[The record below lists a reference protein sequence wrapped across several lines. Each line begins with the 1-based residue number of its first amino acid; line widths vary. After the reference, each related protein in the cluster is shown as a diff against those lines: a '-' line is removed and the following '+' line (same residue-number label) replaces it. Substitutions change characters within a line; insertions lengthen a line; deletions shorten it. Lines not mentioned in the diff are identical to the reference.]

1 MSDVGL
7 AVKLPVPSERQ
18 SLVGATFDRSASRDA
33 IDVETVDEVSLQLS
47 DRMERADRRLAYLLR
62 TLGCPLIGMAGLLA
76 LWWLGGRWLQNN
88 PDLVAFSDFAPA
100 PTFKALGRMLKSGA
114 LWEPIM
120 PSLLRIGRGLFWASL
135 FGIPLGIAVGRFR
148 FLKLTANM
156 PMQFLRMISPLAW
169 MPVAVMVF
177 DTWEGSIVFLIS
189 AAAIWPIVF
198 STSNGLSKID
208 PDWYAVA
215 RNLGAKP
222 IHLLRYVILPA
233 TAQDILTGL
242 RLALGVAW
250 VVLVPAEF
258 LGVTSGLGYSIND
271 ARDCLEYDRLA
282 ATVLVIG
289 VIGFALDSV
298 MQMAVNRV
306 NWMEVRR

>member
-1 MSDVGL
+1 MSQTSLPLNVAVSNSSVGPRS
-7 AVKLPVPSERQ
+7 APRTN
-18 SLVGATFDRSASRDA
+18 GATTAL
-33 IDVETVDEVSLQLS
+33 DELNFSE
-47 DRMERADRRLAYLLR
+47 RMERAEFGRRMGIAAQTIGFPVL
-62 TLGCPLIGMAGLLA
+62 GMASLLLA
-76 LWWLGGRWLQNN
+76 WWMGGRWIANN
-88 PDLVAFSDFAPA
+88 PDLSAFSDFAPA
-100 PTFKALGRMLKSGA
+100 PTMKALARMWKSGA
-114 LWEPIM
+114 FWEPIF
-120 PSLLRIGRGLFWASL
+120 PSLSRIGKGLFWAAL
-135 FGIPLGIAVGRFR
+135 FGVPIGIAIGRSAR
-148 FLKLTANM
+148 LKRTANM

-169 MPVAVMVF
+169 MPIAVMVF

-198 STSNGLSKID
+198 STSNGLSKVD
-208 PDWYAVA
+208 PAWYAVA

-222 IHLLRYVILPA
+222 IHVLRYVILPA

-282 ATVLVIG
+282 ATVLIIG
-289 VIGFALDSV
+289 AIGFGLDAV
-298 MQMAVNRV
+298 MQWAVQRA
-306 NWMEVRR
+306 NWVENETN

>member
-1 MSDVGL
+1 MSD
-7 AVKLPVPSERQ
+7 A
-18 SLVGATFDRSASRDA
+18 SLA
-33 IDVETVDEVSLQLS
+33 IDMPASAPPTGTVSSRPSLRAAEEASPLAELELNFS
-47 DRMERADRRLAYLLR
+47 ERMERAEFGRRMSVFAQAVAF
-62 TLGCPLIGMAGLLA
+62 PVIGMTGLIVA
-76 LWWLGGRWLQNN
+76 WWLGGRWLANN
-88 PDLVAFSDFAPA
+88 PDLSAFSDFAPA
-100 PTFKALGRMLKSGA
+100 PTFKALARMWNNGSI
-114 LWEPIM
+114 WEPIM
-120 PSLLRIGRGLFWASL
+120 PSLLRIGKGLFWASF
-135 FGIPLGIAVGRFR
+135 FGIPIGIAIGRFR
-148 FLKLTANM
+148 LLKQTANM

-222 IHLLRYVILPA
+222 IHLLRFVILPA

-289 VIGFALDSV
+289 VIGFGLDSI
-298 MQMAVNRV
+298 MQWAVNRV
-306 NWMEVRR
+306 NWMEVRQ

>member
-1 MSDVGL
+1 MSDRRRL
-7 AVKLPVPSERQ
+7 AVDMPV
-18 SLVGATFDRSASRDA
+18 ASASVRTFPVTPAPPDA
-33 IDVETVDEVSLQLS
+33 VPISEINLNFAE
-47 DRMERADRRLAYLLR
+47 RMERAGFNRKMSAIVRGIAY
-62 TLGCPLIGMAGLLA
+62 PAAGMGLLIA
-76 LWWLGGRWLQNN
+76 CWWLGGRWLANN
-88 PDLVAFSDFAPA
+88 PDLAAFSDFAPA
-100 PTFKALGRMLKSGA
+100 PTFKAVARMWRNGS

-120 PSLLRIGRGLFWASL
+120 PSLMRIGKGLFWAATL
-135 FGIPLGIAVGRFR
+135 GVPIGIAIGQSRL
-148 FLKLTANM
+148 LKRTANM

-198 STSNGLSKID
+198 ATSNGLSKID

-215 RNLGAKP
+215 KNLGAKP
-222 IHLLRYVILPA
+222 MHLLYYVILPA

-289 VIGFALDSV
+289 VIGFGLDSI
-298 MQMAVNRV
+298 MQWAVNRV
-306 NWMEVRR
+306 NWLEARR